1 MKCSNLEHFLAN
13 IIKLF
18 SIYLLRKAAKHIQR
32 EEGAQTGGLWP
43 KNPGP
48 LGLLQSANAPLKR
61 PEML

>member
-32 EEGAQTGGLWP
+32 EEGPSISQALVAKSWP
-43 KNPGP
+43 P
-48 LGLLQSANAPLKR
+48 LDFLKR
-61 PEML
+61 LK